1 MHGYEPDE
9 VQPTTELVLS
19 HKHPDDL
26 AHVKALLKQSSAPFS
41 SRHRIRTATGETRKV
56 VVVGAA
62 VTDPSGRTVATR
74 GFYIDITE
82 AFHADLQQEVGDE
95 LQVIV
100 AHREVIEQAKGM
112 LMAVYD
118 VSAEAAFS
126 ILKWRSQQLN
136 VKLHDVAA
144 KLVADLPSLLQS
156 NLTARTPVDHYLM
169 TLTADDI

>member
-1 MHGYEPDE
+1 
-9 VQPTTELVLS
+9 
-19 HKHPDDL
+19 
-26 AHVKALLKQSSAPFS
+26 
-41 SRHRIRTATGETRKV
+41 
-56 VVVGAA
+56 
-62 VTDPSGRTVATR
+62 
-74 GFYIDITE
+74 
-82 AFHADLQQEVGDE
+82 

-112 LMAVYD
+112 LMAVYA

-126 ILKWRSQQLN
+126 ILKWRSQELN

-156 NLTARTPVDHYLM
+156 NLTARAPVDHYLM